1 MAETVLMALAKFFD
15 AMDNVFAIVFFI
27 ALLLSFLDGG
37 KKKKS
42 PGAPP
47 LPTPDIDIPTLAND
61 PNIAVQQEVTVE
73 PPPKI
78 VPRGVTNNVT
88 EAYRQK
94 YKRQRQAEERSIR
107 MEEHKLKSSSE
118 ERAEAVLDADD
129 ALNAMILKEIFDKPK
144 ALRRL

>member
-1 MAETVLMALAKFFD
+1 MVETMLVMVSKFLD
-15 AMDNVFAIVFFI
+15 AMDNVVAIVFFI
-27 ALLLSFLDGG
+27 ALLVSFFDGG

-42 PGAPP
+42 PNAPP

-107 MEEHKLKSSSE
+107 MDERKLKSSSE

-144 ALRRL
+144 ALRRR